1 MLRIKVGGTLRR
13 TANGEIRNY
22 AKGDIIDSAKEV
34 ITQARDILF
43 GKAIPHPER
52 EIPLSLACIEFLPGE
67 GPNPLSPSTT
77 GEAKKMKYQGQF
89 GFDFF
94 RKKNSVYTDE
104 KSFFDSLPLDT
115 QTGYFSENGVFKQ
128 YKTAKEQYE
137 ALCKEYKKHPITY
150 RPKKEIKDGW
160 ESEEWLYYIPYLT
173 LYSKEYV
180 ESLTSEYKPVYE
192 AYLSL
197 SVEIEKD
204 IDQWKFEYDT
214 SLFKHSLEIP
224 LETKKCQPTKHGCNL
239 KITCLKDFDR
249 EQEIRVYAYPK
260 GSKGKHELEQESMKE
275 LAGVIKVLPNS
286 ANYRKKVNVLAVQLQ
301 TDVNDT
307 NGKEVQRG
315 KFYKDQIQRF
325 HHLFN
330 QAYIEPEL
338 EFYKTKDGEKFLDLT
353 KDPRFKKNTS
363 YIDGE
368 GNIIWK
374 YNNTLRNSGEKYL
387 ESFLPED
394 KKGHLI
400 IYIFN
405 LKCKKDEETDILGDS
420 VLNSKRCFIYQD
432 LTFKDNLPFFHA
444 HANTPVHEAMHGLG
458 LAHTFYSDS
467 YKNHGKYAKFFLNQG
482 STGNLMDYSR
492 DAYFLYKWQWD
503 LIRQEI

>member
-1 MLRIKVGGTLRR
+1 MLHIKVGGILRR
-13 TANGEIRNY
+13 TAKGEIKNF
-22 AKGDIIDSAKEV
+22 AKGDIIDSAYEV
-34 ITQARDILF
+34 ITRASEIIF
-43 GKAIPHPER
+43 GRAIPHPER

-67 GPNPLSPSTT
+67 GPNPLNPSTT

-104 KSFFDSLPLDT
+104 KSFFDNLPPDT
-115 QTGYFSENGVFKQ
+115 QTGYYSENGVFKQ

-150 RPKKEIKDGW
+150 RTQQTITQGW

-180 ESLTSEYKPVYE
+180 ESLTTEYKPAYE

-204 IDQWKFEYDT
+204 LDQWKFEYDT

-249 EQEIRVYAYPK
+249 EKEIRVYAYPK

-275 LAGVIKVLPNS
+275 LAGVIKVFPNS
-286 ANYRKKVNVLAVQLQ
+286 ANYRKKLNVLVVQIA
-301 TDVNDT
+301 T
-307 NGKEVQRG
+307 NVMGDGKIQKGE
-315 KFYKDQIQRF
+315 FYKDQIQRF
-325 HHLFN
+325 HYLFN
-330 QAYIEPEL
+330 QAYIEPQIR
-338 EFYKTKDGEKFLDLT
+338 FYTAKDGSDFLDLT
-353 KDPRFKKNTS
+353 KDPRFKENTP
-363 YIDGE
+363 YIDQNGYIK
-368 GNIIWK
+368 NIDSARDEYLNYLDSLISK
-374 YNNTLRNSGEKYL
+374 EIKNNDIVLYFWGL
-387 ESFLPED
+387 ENQKSA
-394 KKGHLI
+394 GI
-400 IYIFN
+400 
-405 LKCKKDEETDILGDS
+405 TG
-420 VLNSKRCFIYQD
+420 LNSKRCFIFFSK
-432 LTFKDNLPFFHA
+432 TFSDGLPGRHSYA
-444 HANTPVHEAMHGLG
+444 DTPVHEAFHSLG
-458 LAHTFYSDS
+458 IDHTFFENDPP
-467 YKNHGKYAKFFLNQG
+467 NKYRKYYFQLR
-482 STGNLMDYSR
+482 STGNVMDYVTER
-492 DAYFLYKWQWD
+492 NFLYKWQWD

>member
-34 ITQARDILF
+34 ITQARNILF

-52 EIPLSLACIEFLPGE
+52 EIPLSLASIEFLPGE

-89 GFDFF
+89 GFEFF

-104 KSFFDSLPLDT
+104 KSFFDSLPPDT

-137 ALCKEYKKHPITY
+137 GLCKEYKKHPITY
-150 RPKKEIKDGW
+150 RTQQTITQGW

-180 ESLTSEYKPVYE
+180 ESLTTEYKPAYE

-204 IDQWKFEYDT
+204 IDQWKFQYNKN
-214 SLFKHSLEIP
+214 LFAHHLEIP
-224 LETKKCQPTKHGCNL
+224 LETKKCKPTKHGCNL

-286 ANYRKKVNVLAVQLQ
+286 ANYRKKVNVLAVQLK
-301 TDVNDT
+301 TDVDDT
-307 NGKEVQRG
+307 KGQKVQKG

-325 HHLFN
+325 HYMFN
-330 QAYIEPEL
+330 QAYIEPEIRL
-338 EFYKTKDGEKFLDLT
+338 YKATDGSEFLDLT
-353 KDPRFKKNTS
+353 NDIKFKKNTS
-363 YIDGE
+363 YIDQNGDINDNQKSVKVYQNYLDSLISKE
-368 GNIIWK
+368 IK
-374 YNNTLRNSGEKYL
+374 NNDIVIYFWGL
-387 ESFLPED
+387 ESI
-394 KKGHLI
+394 G
-400 IYIFN
+400 N
-405 LKCKKDEETDILGDS
+405 LGITA
-420 VLNSKRCFIYQD
+420 LNSKRCFIFRD
-432 LTFKDNLPFFHA
+432 KNFKDGLP
-444 HANTPVHEAMHGLG
+444 NRSPYGDTPVHEALHSIGID
-458 LAHTFYSDS
+458 HTFWENDPP
-467 YKNHGKYAKFFLNQG
+467 NKYRKYYFQLV
-482 STGNLMDYSR
+482 STCNIMDYNTER
-492 DAYFLYKWQWD
+492 NFLYKWQWD
-503 LIRQEI
+503 IIRHKI